1 MFMRNT
7 AFALI
12 MLFSATALGRPVCFT
27 DVASYNQ
34 VKSQLPASMRN
45 GAIFIG
51 TKTDSLKAT
60 ASIAPNSAGQFN
72 FSMIY
77 RHWLAGKVEDAGRI
91 REICVSGQQVK
102 ITLSTGTTKTLELKG
117 RGFAYQGNLL
127 SVISRG
133 ESRSLTSEIHAGNG
147 GSAGG
152 SASTGKK

>member
-1 MFMRNT
+1 MLLSLN
-7 AFALI
+7 AFA
-12 MLFSATALGRPVCFT
+12 SPVCFT
-27 DVASYNQ
+27 DVASYNK

-60 ASIAPNSAGQFN
+60 ASIAPTSAGQFN

-102 ITLSTGTTKTLELKG
+102 ITLATGTVKTLEVKG
-117 RGFAYQGNLL
+117 RGFAYQGNMLA
-127 SVISRG
+127 VMSRG
-133 ESRSLTSEIHAGNG
+133 ESKKLTSEIHAGNS
-147 GSAGG
+147 GSSGG
-152 SASTGKK
+152 SASTGTK